1 MAARRIVVAVIG
13 GQHAEPDVLRDAE
26 EVGRRIADAG
36 AVLACGGLGG
46 VMEAACRGA
55 KDAGGST
62 VGILPGADA
71 SEANRHVDLAI
82 VTALGTA
89 RNVVLVRTADAII
102 AIDGAFGTLTEMAHA
117 LEQGKRVVS
126 LGSWDLR
133 KIGVGADRILEAR
146 NPEEAVRLAIAE
158 ASRARPQA

>member
-1 MAARRIVVAVIG
+1 
-13 GQHAEPDVLRDAE
+13 
-26 EVGRRIADAG
+26 
-36 AVLACGGLGG
+36 
-46 VMEAACRGA
+46 CRGG

-62 VGILPGADA
+62 VGILPGDDA

-89 RNVVLVRTADAII
+89 GNVVLVRTADAII

-146 NPEEAVRLAIAE
+146 HPEEAVRLAIAE
-158 ASRARPQA
+158 GSGGP